1 MKKSNLCFS
10 GLLALALLAFSAP
23 CLKAQTYPSHPIQFV
38 IPMTP
43 GDMTDLTGR
52 ALATELSKILKT
64 SVIPV
69 NKAGGGATMGA
80 DFVAKA
86 KKDGYTI
93 LYANSNIY
101 YAHAMEPEN
110 VSCNPLQD
118 LDALC
123 LAVSLPIIV
132 VVQGESPWK
141 TMQEFVDYMKQNP
154 GKVRVSTTGVGGVG
168 HFNHEVIRLETKTD
182 STMIPYKGASPALT
196 ALLGGHVE
204 ASVLSAG
211 LVTPHMKTGK
221 LRALVASIKHP
232 EFPTVPTLTELG
244 YKRDIVSVRNAFYGP
259 VGLPEPVRS
268 VLVSAMEK
276 STKSEE
282 VISIVRK
289 LDALVDYVPSAEF
302 KKMMAEE
309 YNMVRQLL
317 KASAGPTK

>member
-141 TMQEFVDYMKQNP
+141 TMQEFVEYMKQNP

-317 KASAGPTK
+317 KASAGASK

>member
-1 MKKSNLCFS
+1 MRRI
-10 GLLALALLAFSAP
+10 GPLLGILVLVLPSIFATSLR
-23 CLKAQTYPSHPIQFV
+23 AQTYPSHPIQFV

-52 ALATELSKILKT
+52 ALASELSKILKT
-64 SVIPV
+64 SVIPM
-69 NKAGGGATMGA
+69 NKPGGGATMGA

-101 YAHAMEPEN
+101 YAHAMDPET
-110 VSCNPLQD
+110 VACNPLQD
-118 LDALC
+118 LDVLC

-141 TMQEFVDYMKQNP
+141 TMQEFVDYMKRAP
-154 GKVRVSTTGVGGVG
+154 GKARVSTTGVGGVG
-168 HFNHEVIRLETKTD
+168 HFNLEIIRTETGTD

-204 ASVLSAG
+204 ASILSAG

-221 LRALVASIKHP
+221 LRALVASKKLP
-232 EFPTVPTLTELG
+232 EFPNVPTLTEMG
-244 YKRDIVSVRNAFYGP
+244 YKRDIVSVRNAFYAP
-259 VGLPEPVRS
+259 LGLHDS
-268 VLVSAMEK
+268 VKKVLLPALEK

-282 VISIVRK
+282 VIRIIRQ
-289 LDALVDYVPSAEF
+289 LDAVMDYVPAADF
-302 KKMMAEE
+302 KKMMIEE
-309 YNMVRQLL
+309 YDMVTKLL
-317 KASAGPTK
+317 KTTGVPSK

>member
-23 CLKAQTYPSHPIQFV
+23 CLEAQTYPSHPIQFV

-86 KKDGYTI
+86 KKDGYTV

-141 TMQEFVDYMKQNP
+141 TMQEFVEYMKQNP

-268 VLVSAMEK
+268 VLVFAMEK

>member
-1 MKKSNLCFS
+1 MKKSDLCFS

-52 ALATELSKILKT
+52 ALATELGKILKT

-141 TMQEFVDYMKQNP
+141 TMQEFVEYMKQNP

-211 LVTPHMKTGK
+211 LVTPHMTTGK

-317 KASAGPTK
+317 KASAGSSK

>member
-1 MKKSNLCFS
+1 MKKSDLCFS

-52 ALATELSKILKT
+52 ALASELSKILKT
-64 SVIPV
+64 SVIPI

-101 YAHAMEPEN
+101 YAHAMDPEN

-123 LAVSLPIIV
+123 LAVSLPIII

-141 TMQEFVDYMKQNP
+141 TMQEFVEYMKQNP

-204 ASVLSAG
+204 ASILSAG

-221 LRALVASIKHP
+221 LRALVSSIKHP

-268 VLVSAMEK
+268 VLASAMEK

-317 KASAGPTK
+317 KASAGPTN

>member
-1 MKKSNLCFS
+1 MKKSDLCFS

-141 TMQEFVDYMKQNP
+141 TMQEFVEYMKQNP

>member
-1 MKKSNLCFS
+1 MKKSDLCFS

-23 CLKAQTYPSHPIQFV
+23 CLKAQTFPSHPIQFV

-52 ALATELSKILKT
+52 ALATELGKILKT

-86 KKDGYTI
+86 KKDGYTV

-317 KASAGPTK
+317 KASAGASK

>member
-1 MKKSNLCFS
+1 MKKSGLFLCGFLVLVLLSFS
-10 GLLALALLAFSAP
+10 GASLH
-23 CLKAQTYPSHPIQFV
+23 AQTYPSHPIQFV

-52 ALATELSKILKT
+52 ALASELAKILKT
-64 SVIPV
+64 SVIPM
-69 NKAGGGATMGA
+69 NKPGGGATMGA

-86 KKDGYTI
+86 RKDGYTI

-101 YAHAMEPEN
+101 YAHAMDPEN

-118 LDALC
+118 LDVLC

-141 TMQEFVDYMKQNP
+141 TLQEFVDYMKRNP

-168 HFNHEVIRLETKTD
+168 HFNHEIIRLETKTD

-221 LRALVASIKHP
+221 LRALVGSIKLP
-232 EFPTVPTLTELG
+232 EFATIPTLTELG
-244 YKRDIVSVRNAFYGP
+244 YKRDIVSVRNAFYAP
-259 VGLPEPVRS
+259 VGLPDPVKE

-276 STKSEE
+276 SAKSEE
-282 VISIVRK
+282 VITIVRR
-289 LDALVDYVPSAEF
+289 LDALVDYVPAAEF
-302 KKMMAEE
+302 KKMMVEE
-309 YNMVRQLL
+309 YNMVRRLL
-317 KASAGPTK
+317 KTSGASPK

>member
-86 KKDGYTI
+86 KKDGYTV

-317 KASAGPTK
+317 KASAGTSK

>member
-141 TMQEFVDYMKQNP
+141 TMHEFVDYMKQNP

-317 KASAGPTK
+317 KASAGASK

>member
-1 MKKSNLCFS
+1 MKKSDLCFS

-52 ALATELSKILKT
+52 ALATELGKILKT

-86 KKDGYTI
+86 KKDGYTV

-317 KASAGPTK
+317 KASAGASK

>member
-1 MKKSNLCFS
+1 MEKSNLCFR
-10 GLLALALLAFSAP
+10 GLLVLALLLFSAP
-23 CLKAQTYPSHPIQFV
+23 CLQAQTYPSHPIQFV

-52 ALATELSKILKT
+52 ALASELSKILKT
-64 SVIPV
+64 SVIPI

-101 YAHAMEPEN
+101 YAHAMDPEN

-123 LAVSLPIIV
+123 LAVSLPIII

-141 TMQEFVDYMKQNP
+141 TMQEFVEYMKQNP

-168 HFNHEVIRLETKTD
+168 HFNHEVVRLETKTD

-221 LRALVASIKHP
+221 LRALVASTKHP

-259 VGLPEPVRS
+259 VGLPEPVRN
-268 VLVSAMEK
+268 VLLSAMEK

-289 LDALVDYVPSAEF
+289 LDALVDYVPAAEF
-302 KKMMAEE
+302 KKMMVEE

-317 KASAGPTK
+317 KASGGSSK